1 MVNLNKITVAMITVI
16 MISEKMNNFNKTVK
30 PTIICMTILFLLIS
44 SSYQSAMAA
53 MIGTEKL
60 LPAGDNH
67 TARDYLYRLMVR
79 EEVKRALI
87 ARGINPLEAQ
97 LRIQSLTDSE
107 VQLIAGKIDD
117 LAAGGGVEIF
127 SLIVVS
133 VIIATVLIFRFTNI
147 TDVFP

>member
-1 MVNLNKITVAMITVI
+1 
-16 MISEKMNNFNKTVK
+16 MNNFNKTVK
-30 PTIICMTILFLLIS
+30 PIIICMTILFLLIS
-44 SSYQSAMAA
+44 TSYQSATAA

-60 LPAGDNH
+60 LQLGDNQ
-67 TARDYLYRLMVR
+67 TARDYLCQLMVR
-79 EEVKRALI
+79 EEVRGALI

-107 VQLIAGKIDD
+107 IQLIAGKIHD

-127 SLIVVS
+127 SLIIIA

>member
-1 MVNLNKITVAMITVI
+1 
-16 MISEKMNNFNKTVK
+16 
-30 PTIICMTILFLLIS
+30 MTIVFLLIS
-44 SSYQSAMAA
+44 TSYQSATAA

-60 LPAGDNH
+60 LQAGDNQP
-67 TARDYLYRLMVR
+67 ARDYLCQLVVR
-79 EEVKRALI
+79 EEVKGALI

-97 LRIQSLTDSE
+97 LRIQSLTDRE

-127 SLIVVS
+127 SLIILA
-133 VIIATVLIFRFTNI
+133 VIIATVIIFRFTNI

>member
-1 MVNLNKITVAMITVI
+1 
-16 MISEKMNNFNKTVK
+16 MNNFNKTVK
-30 PTIICMTILFLLIS
+30 PIIICMTILFLLIS
-44 SSYQSAMAA
+44 TSYQSAMAA

-60 LPAGDNH
+60 LQAGDNQ
-67 TARDYLYRLMVR
+67 TARDYLCRLLVR
-79 EEVKRALI
+79 EEVKGALI

-117 LAAGGGVEIF
+117 LAAGGGVGIF
-127 SLIVVS
+127 SLIIIA
-133 VIIATVLIFRFTNI
+133 VIIATVLIFRFTSI